1 MLKNKNILLIV
12 SGGIAAE
19 KIPDLITR
27 LIKEGCSIKCIL
39 TDSGSN
45 FLSSNELKRLTG
57 NDVYQKISFLNK
69 NEKMEHIYLSRQADM
84 IIIAPA
90 TANLIAKMANGIA
103 DDLASTTLLA
113 NDKPIFIAPSMNVM
127 MWKNH
132 ATQSNI
138 KKIINNGVIC
148 IGPENGFLAC
158 GEEGEGR
165 MSEPS
170 TIIEKIKLE
179 YSQDMRNN
187 ILTKHKIIIT
197 SGPTHEAI
205 DPIRYIGN
213 RSSGKQGNAIA
224 SILSKKGANVS
235 LISGP
240 ISEPLPDNVNVIKV
254 ETAKEM
260 LDACLSELPCSIFI
274 SVAAVSD
281 WYAQNISKH
290 KMKKTESKTINLTLK
305 ENPDILYTIS
315 NNKNLRP
322 KLVIGFSAETEN
334 IISNSQKKLINKKC
348 DWIIANDVSNGFGKA
363 TNQIHIIKKDDVS
376 SWPELEKKEI
386 ADKLSLLIIDFLEQ
400 DENAN

>member
-1 MLKNKNILLIV
+1 MLKNKNILLII

-19 KIPDLITR
+19 KIPDLIKK

-45 FLSSNELKRLTG
+45 FLSLNELKRLTG

-127 MWKNH
+127 MWQNH

-165 MSEPS
+165 MSEPA
-170 TIIEKIKLE
+170 TIIEKIKLK
-179 YSQDMRNN
+179 YSQDIRNN

-240 ISEPLPDNVNVIKV
+240 ISESLPDNVNVIKI

-260 LDACLSELPCSIFI
+260 LNACLSELPCSVFI

-290 KMKKTESKTINLTLK
+290 KIKKTESKTINLTLK

-322 KLVIGFSAETEN
+322 RLVIGFSAETEN
-334 IISNSQKKLINKKC
+334 IISNSQKKLVNKKC

-363 TNQIHIIKKDDVS
+363 TNRIHIIKKDDVS